1 MNINDS
7 VQWYA
12 ACQWQFK
19 LFLGV
24 WRSPYLGV
32 IEVAVGGQ
40 KHFGD
45 LFDTAQ

>member
-7 VQWYA
+7 MQWYA
-12 ACQWQFK
+12 ACQCQFK
-19 LFLGV
+19 LFLEV

-32 IEVAVGGQ
+32 IEAAVGGQ